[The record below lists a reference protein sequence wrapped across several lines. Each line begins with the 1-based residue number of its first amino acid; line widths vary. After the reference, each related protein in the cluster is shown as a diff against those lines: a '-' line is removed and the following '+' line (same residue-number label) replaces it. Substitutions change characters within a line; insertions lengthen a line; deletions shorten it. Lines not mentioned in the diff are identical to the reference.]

1 VKVSRNGVASKSGL
15 MSMTHIDNA
24 QDPHFHPI
32 EVLVANRR
40 RRMCC
45 HVGKSMPSNS
55 TLRQGSLLPGI
66 THTSG
71 PAWPAAAVICVSSL
85 AVSDQ
90 HGLATAVI
98 CVSSLAVSDQHGLAT
113 AVICVSSLAVSDQHG
128 RGWRSPVSNLE
139 WTAWASSNS
148 AASRVTSV
156 AD

>member
-1 VKVSRNGVASKSGL
+1 MKVSRKGVASKSGL

-24 QDPHFHPI
+24 QEPHFHPI

-98 CVSSLAVSDQHGLAT
+98 CVSSLAVSDQHG
-113 AVICVSSLAVSDQHG
+113 

>member
-1 VKVSRNGVASKSGL
+1 
-15 MSMTHIDNA
+15 MW
-24 QDPHFHPI
+24 
-32 EVLVANRR
+32 
-40 RRMCC
+40 
-45 HVGKSMPSNS
+45 GKSMPSNS
-55 TLRQGSLLPGI
+55 TLRQESLLPGT

-71 PAWPAAAVICVSSL
+71 PAWPAA
-85 AVSDQ
+85 
-90 HGLATAVI
+90 AVI

-148 AASRVTSV
+148 VASRVTSV

>member
-1 VKVSRNGVASKSGL
+1 MKVSRNGVASKSGL

-98 CVSSLAVSDQHGLAT
+98 CVSSLAVSDQHG
-113 AVICVSSLAVSDQHG
+113 

-148 AASRVTSV
+148 VASRVTSV

>member
-1 VKVSRNGVASKSGL
+1 MKVSRKGVASKSGL

-71 PAWPAAAVICVSSL
+71 PAWLAA
-85 AVSDQ
+85 
-90 HGLATAVI
+90 AVI